1 MPKHPS
7 IKSVLVIGSGPII
20 IGQAAEFD
28 YSGTQACRT
37 LREAD
42 CRVILVN
49 NNPATIMTDR
59 EIADVTYM
67 DPPTLPYLTAIIRRE
82 RPDALLPTL
91 GGQLGLNMARELA
104 LSGVLAECGV
114 TILGTPLAAILR
126 AEDRLEFKQA
136 MAEIGE
142 PVPQSSAAH
151 SLEQALA
158 AAQEI
163 GYPVIVRPAFTLGG
177 TGGGHAH
184 TDEEL
189 CAIVEQGLCHSP
201 VGQVLIEASISG
213 WKEIE
218 FEIIR
223 DAANCAIAVCHMENL
238 DPVGIH
244 TGDSIVIAPCQTL
257 SDHEL
262 QMLRGA
268 ALHIVEHLG
277 IVGGCNVQL
286 ALHPTS
292 LSYAVIEVNPRV
304 SRSSALA
311 SKATGYPIA
320 KVATLVSLGFT
331 LDEITNAITGTSAC
345 FEPALDYVVVK
356 IPRWPFDKFTSA
368 DRRLGSQMKA
378 TGEVMAIGRNF
389 ASALLKAVRSL
400 ELKRDG
406 LEFPL
411 GCADETLWQMLA
423 ARDDDRLF
431 VIAELLRR
439 GFAPTLIHASTGID
453 MFWLVKLQEI
463 VELEASIG
471 QNAPVDA
478 KLLRRAKQLGFTDA
492 RIALLAG
499 CSTDEVT
506 ALNERFHIYSVYKMV
521 DTCAAEFVART
532 PYFYSTFETENEAS
546 VIPEAKV
553 VVIGSG
559 PIRIGQGI
567 EFDYCSVHA
576 SRALRANGYASII
589 VNNNPETVST
599 DFDTSTRLYFEPLTP
614 EDVLAVLKQERPSA
628 IAVQFGGQ
636 TAVNL
641 AFTIEQA
648 GYKLLGTTASAMHDC
663 EDRACFDAILHELD
677 IPRPEGLT
685 ASSIAEARQAVDTL
699 GLPVLLRPSY
709 VLGGRSMA
717 IVENEEQLEHLLL
730 EATTVTPNHPVLI
743 DRYLPG
749 LEFEVD
755 VLSDGQDI
763 FIPGIMQHVERAGV
777 HSGDSIAV
785 YPATSLGPAAESL
798 LVDYCRRLGARIGI
812 RGLMNVQFVLHA
824 GRLYVIE
831 VNPRASRTVP
841 FISKVTDVP
850 LIQHAVAVMLGKTIP
865 ETGLSPGLL
874 PARNLYAVKMPVFS
888 FHKLTGVETSL
899 SPEMKSTGEAIG
911 LAPTLPEAMRKA
923 MQGALKLPASP
934 GKVLLSFADRDK
946 AAGVSLAKKL
956 VLLGFSLLATPG
968 TALHLEQSGLH
979 GVLPVQKVD
988 AGHANVLDL
997 IKARGLQLIVNTPTT
1012 GKHASRDGFRIR
1024 RMAAEYNVPCLTS
1037 LDTLAACIQAVASDA
1052 TPMPCSLNDLFSTH
1066 WNRSGYR

>member
-1 MPKHPS
+1 MPRLLG
-7 IKSVLVIGSGPII
+7 INSVMVIGSGPII

-37 LREAD
+37 LREAN

-67 DPPTLPYLTAIIRRE
+67 DPPTLPYLTAIIERE

-104 LSGVLAECGV
+104 LSGVLAKFGV
-114 TILGTPLAAILR
+114 TLLGTPLTAIER
-126 AEDRLEFKQA
+126 AEDRQEFKLA
-136 MAEIGE
+136 MGEIGE
-142 PVPQSSAAH
+142 PVPASCIAH
-151 SLEQALA
+151 SSEQALA
-158 AAQEI
+158 AAAEI
-163 GYPVIVRPAFTLGG
+163 GFPVIVRPAFTLGG

-184 TDEEL
+184 SVDEL
-189 CAIVEQGLCHSP
+189 RSIVEQGLCHSP

-218 FEIIR
+218 FEVIR
-223 DAANCAIAVCHMENL
+223 DGAECAIAVCHMENL

-244 TGDSIVIAPCQTL
+244 TGDSIVVAPCQTL
-257 SDHEL
+257 SDQEL
-262 QMLRGA
+262 QMLRNA
-268 ALHIVEHLG
+268 ALRIVDHLG

-292 LSYAVIEVNPRV
+292 LRYAVIEVNPRV

-320 KVATLVSLGFT
+320 KVASLVSLGFN
-331 LDEITNAITGTSAC
+331 LDEIANAITGTSAC

-356 IPRWPFDKFTSA
+356 IPRWPFDKFSA
-368 DRRLGSQMKA
+368 ADKRLGSQMKA

-406 LEFPL
+406 LEFPAR
-411 GCADETLWQMLA
+411 CTDETLWAMLDES
-423 ARDDDRLF
+423 DDERLF

-439 GFAPTLIHASTGID
+439 GFTPALLQAATGID
-453 MFWLVKLQEI
+453 QFWLYKLQEI
-463 VELEASIG
+463 VVLEATVRH
-471 QNAPVDA
+471 QPLDA
-478 KLLRRAKQLGFTDA
+478 ELLKRAKQLGFTDE
-492 RIALLAG
+492 RIAHLRNI
-499 CSTDEVT
+499 SPNEVA
-506 ALNERFHIYSVYKMV
+506 ALCDNLGIRPVYKMV

-532 PYFYSTFETENEAS
+532 PYFYSTYETENEARDLQEER
-546 VIPEAKV
+546 IV
-553 VVIGSG
+553 VLGSG
-559 PIRIGQGI
+559 PIRIGQGV

-576 SRALRANGYASII
+576 SEALRESGRASII
-589 VNNNPETVST
+589 INNNPETVST
-599 DFDTSTRLYFEPLTP
+599 DFDTSTRLYFEPLTA
-614 EDVLAVLKQERPSA
+614 EDVLAVLRQERPRA
-628 IAVQFGGQ
+628 VAVQFGGQ

-641 AFTIEQA
+641 AATIEGA
-648 GYKLLGTTASAMHDC
+648 GYSLLGTTASAMHTC
-663 EDRACFDAILHELD
+663 EDRACFDAYLHELA

-685 ASSIAEARQAVDTL
+685 ASSIEEARQAVKVL

-717 IVENEEQLEHLLL
+717 VVESEEQLEHLLL
-730 EATTVTPNHPVLI
+730 EATSVTPNHPVLI

-749 LEFEVD
+749 IEFEVD

-785 YPATSLGPAAESL
+785 YPATGLDALTEGL
-798 LVDYCRRLGARIGI
+798 LVEHCRRMAAKIGI
-812 RGLMNVQFVLHA
+812 RGLMNVQFVLYA
-824 GRLYVIE
+824 GCLYVLE

-850 LIQHAVAVMLGKTIP
+850 LIKHAIAVMLGKTIR
-865 ETGLSPGLL
+865 ETGLQPGLL
-874 PARNLYAVKMPVFS
+874 RPHNLYAVKMPVFS
-888 FHKLTGVETSL
+888 FHKMTGVETSL

-911 LAPTLPEAMRKA
+911 LAPTLSAAMRKA
-923 MQGALKLPASP
+923 MQGAFKLPASP
-934 GKVLLSFADRDK
+934 GKVLVSFADRDK
-946 AAGVSLAKKL
+946 AAGTGLASQL
-956 VLLGFSLLATPG
+956 VDLGFHLLATPG
-968 TALHLEQSGLH
+968 TAMHLRQNGLEVEQLHKIDE
-979 GVLPVQKVD
+979 
-988 AGHANVLDL
+988 GHPHVLDL
-997 IKARGLQLIVNTPTT
+997 IKGRTIQLVVNTPTA
-1012 GKHASRDGFRIR
+1012 GKRAYRDGFRIR

-1037 LDTLAACIQAVASDA
+1037 LDTLAAYILAVASDD
-1052 TPMPCSLNDLFSTH
+1052 TPVPCSLHDLFPTLK
-1066 WNRSGYR
+1066 GE

>member
-7 IKSVLVIGSGPII
+7 IKNVLVIGSGPII

-37 LREAD
+37 LREAN

-67 DPPTLPYLTAIIRRE
+67 DPPTLPYLTAIIERE

-104 LSGVLAECGV
+104 LSGVLAKYGV
-114 TILGTPLAAILR
+114 ALLGTPLAAIER

-142 PVPQSSAAH
+142 PVPESRAAH
-151 SLEQALA
+151 SLEEALA
-158 AAQEI
+158 AAQAI

-184 TDEEL
+184 TREEL

-218 FEIIR
+218 FEVIR
-223 DAANCAIAVCHMENL
+223 DAGGSAIAVCHMENL

-244 TGDSIVIAPCQTL
+244 TGDSIVVAPCQTL
-257 SDHEL
+257 SDQEL
-262 QMLRGA
+262 QMLRSA

-292 LSYAVIEVNPRV
+292 LCYAVIEVNPRV

-331 LDEITNAITGTSAC
+331 LDEIANSITGTSAC

-356 IPRWPFDKFTSA
+356 IPRWPFDKFASA

-389 ASALLKAVRSL
+389 ASALQKAIRSL
-400 ELKRDG
+400 ELKRDC
-406 LEFPL
+406 LEL
-411 GCADETLWQMLA
+411 SVEYTDEALWNHLA
-423 ARDDDRLF
+423 QRDDDRLF

-439 GFAPTLIHASTGID
+439 GFAPDLIHTATGID
-453 MFWLVKLQEI
+453 MFWLAKLQEI
-463 VELEASIG
+463 VELEEHIRRT
-471 QNAPVDA
+471 PLDTP
-478 KLLRRAKQLGFTDA
+478 LLRRAKQLGLTDA
-492 RIALLAG
+492 RIATLAAR
-499 CSTDEVT
+499 SSEEI
-506 ALNERFHIYSVYKMV
+506 AAQSESVSLRPTYKMV
-521 DTCAAEFVART
+521 DTCAAEFVAHT
-532 PYFYSTFETENEAS
+532 PYFYSTYETENEAGD
-546 VIPEAKV
+546 IAEAKV

-559 PIRIGQGI
+559 PIRIGQGV

-576 SRALRANGYASII
+576 SAALRAQGYASII
-589 VNNNPETVST
+589 INNNPETVST
-599 DFDTSTRLYFEPLTP
+599 DFDTSTRLYFEPLTA
-614 EDVLAVLKQERPSA
+614 EDVLAVLKQESPTA
-628 IAVQFGGQ
+628 VAVQFGGQ

-641 AFTIEQA
+641 AATIEQA
-648 GYKLLGTTASAMHDC
+648 GYRLLGTTATAMHDC
-663 EDRACFDAILHELD
+663 EDRACFDDILRELD

-685 ASSIAEARQAVDTL
+685 AASLAEARQAVDSL

-717 IVENEEQLEHLLL
+717 VVESEEQLEDLLL
-730 EATTVTPNHPVLI
+730 EATTVNPNHPVLI

-749 LEFEVD
+749 VEFEVD

-763 FIPGIMQHVERAGV
+763 FIPGIMQHIERAGV

-785 YPATSLGPAAESL
+785 YPATSLDKGTESL
-798 LVDYCRRLGARIGI
+798 LVDYCRRLAARIGI
-812 RGLMNVQFVLHA
+812 RGLMNVQFVLHD

-850 LIQHAVAVMLGKTIP
+850 LIKHAVAVMLGQTIS
-865 ETGLSPGLL
+865 ETGLLPGLL
-874 PARNLYAVKMPVFS
+874 PARSHYAVKMPVFS

-899 SPEMKSTGEAIG
+899 APEMKSTGEAIG
-911 LAPTLPEAMRKA
+911 LAPTLPVAMRKA
-923 MQGALKLPASP
+923 MQGAMRLLAP
-934 GKVLLSFADRDK
+934 GGTILLTLADRDK
-946 AAGVSLAKKL
+946 EAAVPLAERL
-956 VLLGFSLLATPG
+956 TLLGFRLLATPG
-968 TALHLEQSGLH
+968 TALHLKHCGIATEVVHKLGESQPETQLQAQ
-979 GVLPVQKVD
+979 P
-988 AGHANVLDL
+988 NVLDI
-997 IKARGLQLIVNTPTT
+997 IKSRSVGLVVNTPTA
-1012 GKHASRDGFRIR
+1012 GKQAQRDGFRIR
-1024 RMAAEYNVPCLTS
+1024 RAAHEYNIPCLTS
-1037 LDTLAACIQAVASDA
+1037 LDTLGAYIMAIESEAAPV
-1052 TPMPCSLNDLFSTH
+1052 PCSLGDLT
-1066 WNRSGYR
+1066 

>member
-1 MPKHPS
+1 MPKHPH
-7 IKSVLVIGSGPII
+7 INSVLVIGSGPII

-37 LREAD
+37 LREAN

-59 EIADVTYM
+59 GIADVTYM
-67 DPPTLPYLTAIIRRE
+67 DPPTLPYLTAIIERE

-91 GGQLGLNMARELA
+91 GGQLGLNLARELA
-104 LSGVLAECGV
+104 LSGVLAKYGV
-114 TILGTPLAAILR
+114 EFLGTPLASIER
-126 AEDRLEFKQA
+126 AEDRQEFKLA
-136 MAEIGE
+136 MGEIGE
-142 PVPQSSAAH
+142 PVPVSRVAH

-158 AAQEI
+158 AASEI
-163 GYPVIVRPAFTLGG
+163 GFPVIVRPAFTLGG

-184 TDEEL
+184 SVDEL
-189 CAIVEQGLCHSP
+189 RAIVEQGLCHSP

-218 FEIIR
+218 FEVIR
-223 DAANCAIAVCHMENL
+223 DAAQCAIAVCHMENL

-244 TGDSIVIAPCQTL
+244 TGDSIVVAPCQTL
-257 SDHEL
+257 SDQEL
-262 QMLRGA
+262 QMLRSA
-268 ALHIVEHLG
+268 ALRIVAHLG

-292 LSYAVIEVNPRV
+292 LRYAVIEVNPRV

-320 KVATLVSLGFT
+320 KVASLVSLGFN
-331 LDEITNAITGTSAC
+331 LDEIQNAITGTSAC

-356 IPRWPFDKFTSA
+356 IPRWPFDKFASA
-368 DRRLGSQMKA
+368 NKLLGSQMKA

-406 LEFPL
+406 LEFPAR
-411 GCADETLWQMLA
+411 CTDETLWAILEYA
-423 ARDDDRLF
+423 DDERMF

-439 GFAPTLIHASTGID
+439 GFTPALIQASTGID
-453 MFWLVKLQEI
+453 QFWLYKLQEI
-463 VELEASIG
+463 VELEATIRHTSL
-471 QNAPVDA
+471 DA
-478 KLLRRAKQLGFTDA
+478 ELLWSAKRLGLTDE
-492 RIALLAG
+492 RIAALKV
-499 CSTDEVT
+499 CSPSEIM
-506 ALNERFHIYSVYKMV
+506 ALRDSYGIRPVYKMV

-532 PYFYSTFETENEAS
+532 PYFYSTYETENEARD
-546 VIPEAKV
+546 IPEKKV
-553 VVIGSG
+553 AVIGSG
-559 PIRIGQGI
+559 PIRIGQGV

-576 SRALRANGYASII
+576 SEALRSRGSASII
-589 VNNNPETVST
+589 INNNPETVST
-599 DFDTSTRLYFEPLTP
+599 DFDTSTRLYFEPLTA

-628 IAVQFGGQ
+628 VAVQFGGQ

-641 AFTIEQA
+641 AATIEQA
-648 GYKLLGTTASAMHDC
+648 GFTLLGTEASAMHAC
-663 EDRACFDAILHELD
+663 EDRACFDAILRELD

-685 ASSIAEARQAVDTL
+685 VLSIEEARQAVGAL

-717 IVENEEQLEHLLL
+717 VVESEEQLEHLLL

-755 VLSDGQDI
+755 VLSDGQDV

-785 YPATSLGPAAESL
+785 YPATSLDTATEQL
-798 LVDYCRRLGARIGI
+798 LVEYCRRMATRIGI
-812 RGLMNVQFVLHA
+812 RGLMNVQFVLYA
-824 GRLYVIE
+824 GRLYVLE

-841 FISKVTDVP
+841 FISKVTDMP
-850 LIQHAVAVMLGKTIP
+850 LVKHAIAVMLGKTIR
-865 ETGLSPGLL
+865 EIGLQPGLL
-874 PARNLYAVKMPVFS
+874 HAHTFYAVKMPVFS

-911 LAPTLPEAMRKA
+911 LAPTLPAAMRKA
-923 MQGALKLPASP
+923 MQGAFKLPASP
-934 GKVLLSFADRDK
+934 GKVLVSLADRDK
-946 AAGVSLAKKL
+946 DEGTKLAREL
-956 VLLGFSLLATPG
+956 VDLGFRLVATPG
-968 TALHLEQSGLH
+968 TAMHLKQTGLEVEQLH
-979 GVLPVQKVD
+979 KVD
-988 AGHANVLDL
+988 EGHPNVLDM
-997 IKARGLQLIVNTPTT
+997 IKARSIQLIVNTPTA
-1012 GKHASRDGFRIR
+1012 GKRAYRDGFRIR

-1037 LDTLAACIQAVASDA
+1037 LDTLAAYIMAVASDA
-1052 TPMPCSLNDLFSTH
+1052 TPVPCSLNDFFPTSLVCATL
-1066 WNRSGYR
+1066 